1 MRKLLITIV
10 WALIC
15 LPTLALAQSNFKPC
29 YSTGQNNCVPAVA
42 ASNAA
47 IIAVSSNT
55 TSELVALVAGKRI
68 YVTSWDLISSAAGTF
83 KFVYGTGTNCG
94 TGTTDLTGTYT
105 VGTSTVFTKGNGL
118 GMLLVVPV
126 SNALC
131 YTSGASIA
139 AQGTVSYVQF

>member
-1 MRKLLITIV
+1 MRKLVLIM
-10 WALIC
+10 WALLC
-15 LPTLALAQSNFKPC
+15 LPTLALAQNFVRPC
-29 YSTGQNNCVPAVA
+29 YTTGQNNCVPGVA

-47 IIAVSSNT
+47 IIAISSNT
-55 TSELVALVAGKRI
+55 TSELVALATGKRI
-68 YVTSWDLISSAAGTF
+68 YVTSWDLISSVAGTV

-105 VGTSTVFTKGNGL
+105 FGTSTVFTKGNGL

-131 YTSGASIA
+131 YTSGGSIA
-139 AQGTVSYVQF
+139 AQGTVSYAQF

>member
-1 MRKLLITIV
+1 MRKLALIL
-10 WALIC
+10 WALLC
-15 LPTLALAQSNFKPC
+15 LPTIVLAQSNFKPC
-29 YSTGQNNCVPAVA
+29 YTTGQSNCVQAVA

-47 IIAVSSNT
+47 IMAISSNT
-55 TSELVALVAGKRI
+55 TAQLVALVAGKRI

-105 VGTSTVFTKGNGL
+105 FGTSTVFTKGNGM

-131 YTSGASIA
+131 YTSASSIA